1 MSNDDVRQT
10 PRQTDGS
17 TSTATVIE
25 EFFNRIAGSGF
36 QPRLRSVT
44 GICQFDIAGAD
55 DWRVSVTNGM
65 PTVTRTPAHE
75 TPADCVVMVEADDLA
90 RLIRGEGNLNVLAA
104 WLQGLVTISGDI
116 TIAATLLGSYT
127 LEPIGSQPR

>member
-1 MSNDDVRQT
+1 M
-10 PRQTDGS
+10 
-17 TSTATVIE
+17 I
-25 EFFNRIAGSGF
+25 
-36 QPRLRSVT
+36 
-44 GICQFDIAGAD
+44 
-55 DWRVSVTNGM
+55 
-65 PTVTRTPAHE
+65 
-75 TPADCVVMVEADDLA
+75 EADDLA